1 MALRNRYD
9 GTLQMFVED
18 AREPDM
24 SRLRFLRWLAEHSE
38 LEHEIAGPSSGD
50 LVVSQSDRPSEL
62 SGAFR

>member
-1 MALRNRYD
+1 
-9 GTLQMFVED
+9 MFVED